1 MKRIIF
7 LIAASLIS
15 VALSAQTWGYNTVE
29 IRIKEGNENEIIE
42 AYDKVHED
50 VKLTNGNVGFQKI
63 NKGSDNEMTHRMI
76 WAWEL
81 GTEWFS
87 GLDDNK
93 AEAFWAKMGNY
104 VEEWGESY
112 SGRFLSWKGGSE
124 NDDDHKIRHVWN
136 IKPKNPKQF
145 KLGHDNLVKRFKKEF
160 EGRIVSLGTYDF
172 NGPNGA
178 THWVVVSGKSV
189 EDHMMLYDEL
199 QKQDDFYTLISERGE
214 VERVGDVE
222 YEMIKSFRMEEN

>member
-1 MKRIIF
+1 MKKIF
-7 LIAASLIS
+7 LLIITSLIF
-15 VALSAQTWGYNTVE
+15 VTLSAQTWGYNTVE

-50 VKLTNGNVGFQKI
+50 IKLTNGNVGFQKI
-63 NKGSDNEMTHRMI
+63 HKGSENGMTHRMI

-87 GLDDNK
+87 GLDENK

-112 SGRFLSWKGGSE
+112 SGRFLSWKGGSD

-145 KLGHDNLVKRFKKEF
+145 KIGHDKLIKRFKKEF
-160 EGRIVSLGTYDF
+160 DGRIVSLGTYDF

-178 THWVVVSGKSV
+178 THWVMVSGKSM
-189 EDHMMLYDEL
+189 EDHMMLYHRL
-199 QKQDDFYTLISERGE
+199 QEQDDFYVLASERGE
-214 VERVGDVE
+214 VDRVGDVE
-222 YEMIKSFRMEEN
+222 YEMIKSFRMEE

>member
-1 MKRIIF
+1 MKKIF
-7 LIAASLIS
+7 LLIITSLIY
-15 VALSAQTWGYNTVE
+15 VTLSAQTWGYNTVE
-29 IRIKEGNENEIIE
+29 IRIKGGNENEIIE
-42 AYDKVHED
+42 AHDKMHGD
-50 VKLTNGNVGFQKI
+50 IKLTNGNVGFQKI
-63 NKGSDNEMTHRMI
+63 HKGSENGMTHRMI

-112 SGRFLSWKGGSE
+112 SGRFLSWKGGSD

-145 KLGHDNLVKRFKKEF
+145 KIGHDKLIKRFKKEF
-160 EGRIVSLGTYDF
+160 DGRIVSLGTYDF

-178 THWVVVSGKSV
+178 THWVMVSGKSM
-189 EDHMMLYDEL
+189 EDHMMLYHRL
-199 QKQDDFYTLISERGE
+199 QEQDDFYVLASERGE

-222 YEMIKSFRMEEN
+222 YEAIKFFRMEE

>member
-1 MKRIIF
+1 MKRVIF

>member
-1 MKRIIF
+1 MKKIF
-7 LIAASLIS
+7 LLIITSLIF
-15 VALSAQTWGYNTVE
+15 VTLSAQTWGYNTVE
-29 IRIKEGNENEIIE
+29 IRIKEGNEIEIVE
-42 AYDKVHED
+42 AYDKIHED
-50 VKLTNGNVGFQKI
+50 IKLTNGNVGFQKI
-63 NKGSDNEMTHRMI
+63 HKGSENGMTHRMI

-87 GLDDNK
+87 GLDDYK

-112 SGRFLSWKGGSE
+112 SGRFLSWKGGSD
-124 NDDDHKIRHVWN
+124 NDNDHKIRHVWN

-145 KLGHDNLVKRFKKEF
+145 KIGHDKLIMRFKKEF
-160 EGRIVSLGTYDF
+160 DGRVVSLGTYDF

-178 THWVVVSGKSV
+178 THWVMVSGKSM
-189 EDHMMLYDEL
+189 EDHMMLYHRL
-199 QKQDDFYTLISERGE
+199 QEQDDFYVLASERGE

-222 YEMIKSFRMEEN
+222 

>member
-1 MKRIIF
+1 MKKIIL
-7 LIAASLIS
+7 LITTSLIS
-15 VALSAQTWGYNTVE
+15 VALSAQTWGYNALD
-29 IRIKEGNENEIIE
+29 IKIKEGNENEITE
-42 AYDKVHED
+42 AYDKVHEEI
-50 VKLTNGNVGFQKI
+50 KLTNGNVGFQKI
-63 NKGSDNEMTHRMI
+63 HKGSENGMTHRMV

-104 VEEWGESY
+104 VEKWGESY
-112 SGRFLSWKGGSE
+112 SGRFLSWQGGSD

-145 KLGHDNLVKRFKKEF
+145 KIGHDKLIKRFKKEF
-160 EGRIVSLGTYDF
+160 DGRIVSLGTYDF

-178 THWVVVSGKSV
+178 THWVMVSGKSM
-189 EDHMMLYDEL
+189 EDHMMLYHHL
-199 QKQDDFYTLISERGE
+199 QEQDDFYILSSERGE
-214 VERVGDVE
+214 VEGVGDVE
-222 YEMIKSFRMEEN
+222 YETIKSFRMEE

>member
-1 MKRIIF
+1 MNKIF
-7 LIAASLIS
+7 LLIITSLIY

-29 IRIKEGNENEIIE
+29 IRIKEGNETEIIE
-42 AYDKVHED
+42 AYDKVHQD
-50 VKLTNGNVGFQKI
+50 IKLTNGNVGFQKI
-63 NKGSDNEMTHRMI
+63 HKGSENGMTHRMS

-112 SGRFLSWKGGSE
+112 SGRFLSWKGGSD

-136 IKPKNPKQF
+136 IKPKTQNNL
-145 KLGHDNLVKRFKKEF
+145 KLDMINLSRGLKEF
-160 EGRIVSLGTYDF
+160 DGRMVSLGTYDF

-178 THWVVVSGKSV
+178 THWVMVSGKSM
-189 EDHMMLYDEL
+189 EDHMMLIIVY
-199 QKQDDFYTLISERGE
+199 KNK
-214 VERVGDVE
+214 
-222 YEMIKSFRMEEN
+222 MIFMY